1 MGGEEIRVVFMG
13 TPAFAVPSLEALLA
27 LGTVD
32 GVPFQLVA
40 AYTQPDRPAGRGN
53 RVAPSPVKEA
63 ALAAGLRVEQPE
75 RLRRPEPLATLAALA
90 PDLIV
95 VAAYAQILSQR
106 VLDLPRLGCL
116 NVHAS
121 LLPRYRGAA
130 PIQAAL
136 LAGDAES
143 GVCIMGMEAG
153 LDTGPVLDC
162 YREPIR
168 GGDTAASLA
177 ERLAVGGAALLARTV
192 PAWVRGEIVPVPQD
206 EALSTMT
213 RPLRK
218 EDGRVAW
225 QAPAAVI
232 ERQVRAMYPW
242 PGAWTLME
250 GTLIKILEVACVLDG
265 GEGQAAGTLLPDR
278 QGGDPVVVT
287 GAGLLALVRVQP
299 AGKRAMSGAEW
310 LRGMPGARGQVL
322 GGDSLLSAKSDR
334 SSDARGVYGQPLGD
348 REAT

>member
-1 MGGEEIRVVFMG
+1 MGGEIRVVFMG
-13 TPAFAVPSLEALLA
+13 TPDFAVPSLEALLGIGA
-27 LGTVD
+27 VD
-32 GVPFQLVA
+32 GVPFRVVA
-40 AYTQPDRPAGRGN
+40 VYTQPDRPAGRGN
-53 RVAPSPVKEA
+53 RLAPPPVKEA

-75 RLRRPEPLATLAALA
+75 RLRRAEPLAILTALA

-106 VLDLPRLGCL
+106 VLDLPRFGCL

-153 LDTGPVLDC
+153 LDTGPVLGC

-168 GGDTAASLA
+168 GDDTAETLTG
-177 ERLAVGGAALLARTV
+177 RLAVGGAALLARTV
-192 PAWVRGEIVPVPQD
+192 PAWMHGEIVPVAQD
-206 EALSTMT
+206 EALATMT

-218 EDGRVAW
+218 GDGRVAW
-225 QAPAAVI
+225 QGDAAAI
-232 ERQVRAMYPW
+232 ARQVRAMYPW
-242 PGAWTLME
+242 PGAWTLA
-250 GTLIKILEVACVLDG
+250 GDALLKVLEVTCVQG
-265 GEGQAAGTLLPDR
+265 NAADRAPGTVLPDAL
-278 QGGDPVVVT
+278 GSDPVVVT
-287 GAGLLALVRVQP
+287 GDGLLALARVQP

-310 LRGMPGARGQVL
+310 LRGAQGVRGQVL
-322 GGDSLLSAKSDR
+322 GGDRTLGDILDR
-334 SSDARGVYGQPLGD
+334 SSSGQVADGG
-348 REAT
+348 EAVR

>member
-1 MGGEEIRVVFMG
+1 MGGEIRVVFMG
-13 TPAFAVPSLEALLA
+13 TPDFAVPSLEALLA
-27 LGTVD
+27 LGAVD
-32 GVPFQLVA
+32 GTPFRVMA
-40 AYTQPDRPAGRGN
+40 VYTQPDRPAGRGN
-53 RVAPSPVKEA
+53 RLAPPPVKEA
-63 ALAAGLRVEQPE
+63 AIAVGLRVEQPE
-75 RLRRPEPLATLAALA
+75 RMRRPEPFATLVAMA

-106 VLDLPRLGCL
+106 VLDLPRFGCL

-136 LAGDAES
+136 MAGDAES

-168 GGDTAASLA
+168 VDDTAESLA
-177 ERLAVGGAALLARTV
+177 ERLAVGGASLLVRTV
-192 PAWVRGEIVPVPQD
+192 SAWVRGEIVPVAQD
-206 EALSTMT
+206 EALATMT

-225 QAPAAVI
+225 QAPAAAI
-232 ERQVRAMYPW
+232 GRQVRAMHPW
-242 PGAWTLME
+242 PGAWTLA
-250 GTLIKILEVACVLDG
+250 GDALLKILEVACVPG
-265 GEGQAAGTLLPDR
+265 GAEGQAAGTLLPDP

-322 GGDSLLSAKSDR
+322 GGDPLLSAKPDR
-334 SSDARGVYGQPLGD
+334 SSDVRGVRGQPLGD
-348 REAT
+348 REASR